1 MQAAPHWLASGKS
14 ARGKEA
20 AVLALAALVLV
31 AAALARSFEYDEAY
45 TFFLTAG
52 VPRPH
57 WPDAPFLAGTM
68 RGVFHARAGLV
79 AVARALRTT
88 DVHPPLYFWA
98 VDLWRRAFGDSLIVA
113 RLLSVCCALVAL
125 MGVVRLAVLSGIG
138 VVPAVLLTLGCYGF
152 AYTGVVA
159 RGFALAQALALWG
172 FVVAV
177 QGRGRARSAF
187 AAGLLLGSATFC
199 NYLTVFLVGPVLG
212 WMVLERLAPDCVTRQ
227 PLRSLVLRADSR
239 AAASGGASQA
249 RSAPERRWREAALVA
264 LGAGLSVPLDLWFF
278 LAQRGSRVGQFPPF
292 HLIPSL
298 VRLARCFAGAVFG
311 ALPLY
316 VPFPFSL
323 AVGALLAALLVL
335 VAAFV
340 VARWRCIP
348 GPRVLFALGALAPA
362 AGLIALGMVFDNTP
376 IELRYLA
383 FATPF
388 CALLLTGAAQTAAY
402 GRVFLGAVGAVQVL
416 SIAGLIFHPSTMQ
429 PARRSAAE
437 AARLAGGGVVLVPY
451 GNDGVGVVG
460 PFIAEAP
467 DDLRVLVV
475 PNGTSAEELGLRLA
489 GLDRVVLALLTP
501 DAESKAAVPR
511 IRAALRSLCRA
522 ERGGARAVV
531 VFQGC
536 R

>member
-1 MQAAPHWLASGKS
+1 M
-14 ARGKEA
+14 
-20 AVLALAALVLV
+20 LV

-68 RGVFHARAGLV
+68 RGAFHARAGLV

-98 VDLWRRAFGDSLIVA
+98 VDLWRREFGDSLIVA

-125 MGVVRLAVLSGIG
+125 MGVARLAVLSGIG

-187 AAGLLLGSATFC
+187 AAGLLLGAATFC
-199 NYLTVFLVGPVLG
+199 NYLSVFLVGPVLG
-212 WMVLERLAPDCVTRQ
+212 WMALERLARDCVTRQ
-227 PLRSLVLRADSR
+227 PLRNFVLQANSR
-239 AAASGGASQA
+239 AAGTAGGSSQA

-264 LGAGLSVPLDLWFF
+264 LGAGLFVPLDLWFF

-292 HLIPSL
+292 RLIPSL
-298 VRLARCFAGAVFG
+298 VRLTRCFAGAVFG

-340 VARWRCIP
+340 VARWRYIP
-348 GPRVLFALGALAPA
+348 GPRVLFALGTLAPA

-388 CALLLTGAAQTAAY
+388 CALLLAGAAQTAAY

-416 SIAGLIFHPSTMQ
+416 SIAGLIFHPATMQ
-429 PARRSAAE
+429 PARRTAAE
-437 AARLAGGGVVLVPY
+437 AARLAEGRVVLVPY

-475 PNGTSAEELGLRLA
+475 PNGMTAEELGRRVAGVDRL
-489 GLDRVVLALLTP
+489 VLALLTP
-501 DAESKAAVPR
+501 DAESEAAVPR
-511 IRAALRSLCRA
+511 IQAALRPLCRA
-522 ERGGARAVV
+522 ERSGARGVV